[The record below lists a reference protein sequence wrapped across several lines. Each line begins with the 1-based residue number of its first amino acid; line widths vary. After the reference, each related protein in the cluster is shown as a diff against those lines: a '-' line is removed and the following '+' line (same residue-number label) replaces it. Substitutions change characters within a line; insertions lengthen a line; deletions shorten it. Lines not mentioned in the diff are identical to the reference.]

1 MKGFRNDRLS
11 RRILKSS
18 EKNENYMSI
27 TFYKPKSD
35 LLSQYIEGFYFISEL
50 DTLKSNQYWTF
61 PSNFCLATI
70 CQDTELIPEK
80 DKITIRRSTIKRIDS
95 FLFYNISKPVN
106 VTYEEP
112 RNELTIY
119 FKPLAIFHF
128 FPKLSLSSTRDH
140 LENFKPYPDYQT
152 KIQDLFKINNKDEQ
166 ANMLENYLIS
176 KLCTPKLETIRN
188 ILQKVEEGWKLNDIA
203 GSMGISRQY
212 LHRIF
217 FKYTGKSPSLY
228 KRIHRFRQ
236 VTSSLQTNEKF
247 ISLSHENLFFDQPH
261 FNREFKALTGVVP
274 TVFFKNINVSKDML
288 WLFV

>member
-1 MKGFRNDRLS
+1 
-11 RRILKSS
+11 
-18 EKNENYMSI
+18 MSI

-35 LLSQYIEGFYFISEL
+35 LLSRYIEGFYFISEH

-70 CQDTELIPEK
+70 CQDTELIPEEN
-80 DKITIRRSTIKRIDS
+80 KITIRRSIHKRVDS
-95 FLFYNISKPVN
+95 FLFYNISRPIN

-128 FPKLSLSSTRDH
+128 FPKVSFSSAADH
-140 LENFKPYPDYQT
+140 FENFNPYPDYQSN
-152 KIQDLFKINNKDEQ
+152 IQDLLKMNNKDEQ
-166 ANMLENYLIS
+166 AHLLEKYLIS
-176 KLCTPKLETIRN
+176 KLCNPKLEKMQN

-203 GSMGISRQY
+203 ESMGMSRQY
-212 LHRIF
+212 LHRTF
-217 FKYTGKSPSLY
+217 LKYMGKSPSLY

-274 TVFFKNINVSKDML
+274 TLFFKNINDSKDML